1 MYAADHRDVM
11 AEFGAPLES
20 LPDFE
25 FDPNTMTATF
35 TESGEHREVGGLLP
49 KRETSRLEGL
59 GGKLDDQL
67 AKAAAYAIEAL
78 YNSGRVK
85 RLSFNRNLLSYMVP
99 VSKSGFIYTRT
110 WKEVFKQSI
119 KERSIFRLFD
129 VRITVCPHGGFGDFK
144 PHHNLQVSVTFN
156 HYTPGPRRSFW
167 VVFNAQHN
175 TPFQV
180 GVGNNPPT
188 PRYS

>member
-11 AEFGAPLES
+11 AEFGTPLKS

-25 FDPNTMTATF
+25 FDPKTMTATF
-35 TESGEHREVGGLLP
+35 TESGEDREVGLLP

-85 RLSFNRNLLSYMVP
+85 RLSFNRNLFSDMVP
-99 VSKSGFIYTRT
+99 VPK
-110 WKEVFKQSI
+110 K
-119 KERSIFRLFD
+119 
-129 VRITVCPHGGFGDFK
+129 
-144 PHHNLQVSVTFN
+144 FN
-156 HYTPGPRRSFW
+156 FS
-167 VVFNAQHN
+167 
-175 TPFQV
+175 
-180 GVGNNPPT
+180 
-188 PRYS
+188 